1 VTAPTADSAHSTT
14 PADETTPE
22 IEERGRLEI
31 DQTVV
36 REVAEHAAN
45 LVPGTATISRTL
57 GHDRGAMAKIGG
69 SGNLVDIAL
78 DIGLHYP
85 ADVRGVVGVVRE
97 KVTEE
102 VSRLT
107 GYRVHAVEV
116 TVSALQPEPPA
127 PRVR

>member
-1 VTAPTADSAHSTT
+1 MTAQAADSAQHST
-14 PADETTPE
+14 PAPDTTQET
-22 IEERGRLEI
+22 EERGRLEI

-36 REVAEHAAN
+36 RKVAEHAAN

-57 GHDRGAMAKIGG
+57 GHDRGALAKIGG
-69 SGNLVDIAL
+69 SGNLVDIDMDL
-78 DIGLHYP
+78 GLHYP
-85 ADVRGVVGVVRE
+85 ANVRHVVGVVRE

-107 GYRVHAVEV
+107 GYRVRAVEV
-116 TVSALQPEPPA
+116 TVSALQPEPTA